1 MDSTVII
8 ASIVVFLTITF
19 VLVGMLLGAKAK
31 LLRGNALK
39 MFRLPESD
47 AEA

>member
-1 MDSTVII
+1 DWPVIDPER
-8 ASIVVFLTITF
+8 AMAEVNALD
-19 VLVGMLLGAKAK
+19 LREGAKAK